1 LLPQQYAAV
10 WGNRA
15 IGKQQIA
22 AQAAHLGDQPD
33 GGFFVFERN
42 ALNPGV
48 TPAGRGNVGLL

>member
-1 LLPQQYAAV
+1 LPQQYAAV

-42 ALNPGV
+42 ALDPGV